1 MKKILCLSML
11 LYGIFFPVC
20 AENTNVTLPVFLP
33 NSDKYTIIKTT
44 HNYTPIRESADVN
57 AKRFSHLKKGVKIF
71 ADKIDED
78 FYRVDLGLDRYYWIE
93 KKYADIDS
101 TAKTKEPVF
110 INDLK
115 IYEDSKYYIIKI
127 KTPEIPPY
135 NEIETSTN
143 SLDFIIYDTVI
154 DKENLEQ
161 EILTSADFKISKD
174 EFDNLK
180 ISYFGKLPL
189 TGHEVVSFEDGL
201 LLKVKKPF
209 KYEKFKPFKKLII
222 AIDPGHGGSEPGA
235 CAFGLKEKDLNLEI
249 SKKLEAELKH
259 MGAKVYL
266 TREEDVNKDLYE
278 RIDFAKEKEA
288 DFLISIHQNSLPD
301 RKNIDKKHGTGVYYY
316 NKEAYNLAKEI
327 KDSLVKETNFK
338 DDGVNLS
345 SLALTRAQN
354 PLCVLVECGYIIHP
368 DESKKL
374 SDSKFQKLTAH
385 AIAVGVKNYLKN
397 NF

>member
-1 MKKILCLSML
+1 MKKILCLSMF
-11 LYGIFFPVC
+11 LYGVFLPVC
-20 AENTNVTLPVFLP
+20 AENTNIALPVSLP
-33 NSDKYTIIKTT
+33 DFDKYTIIKTT
-44 HNYTPIRESADVN
+44 HNYTPIRENADVN

-71 ADKIDED
+71 ADKIDKD

-101 TAKTKEPVF
+101 TAKTKEPLF
-110 INDLK
+110 INELK

-222 AIDPGHGGSEPGA
+222 AIDPGHGGNEPGA

-259 MGAKVYL
+259 LGAKVYL

-301 RKNIDKKHGTGVYYY
+301 RRNIDKKHGTGVYYY

-385 AIAVGVKNYLKN
+385 AIAVGIKNYLKN
-397 NF
+397 NL

>member
-1 MKKILCLSML
+1 MKKILCLSMF
-11 LYGIFFPVC
+11 LYGVFLPVC
-20 AENTNVTLPVFLP
+20 AENTNIALPVSLP
-33 NSDKYTIIKTT
+33 DFDKYTIIKTT
-44 HNYTPIRESADVN
+44 HNYTPIRENADVN

-71 ADKIDED
+71 ADKIDKD

-101 TAKTKEPVF
+101 TAKTKEPLF
-110 INDLK
+110 INELK

-143 SLDFIIYDTVI
+143 SLDFIIYDMVI
-154 DKENLEQ
+154 DKENLKQ

-222 AIDPGHGGSEPGA
+222 AIDPGHGGNEPGA

-259 MGAKVYL
+259 LGAKVYL

-301 RKNIDKKHGTGVYYY
+301 RRNIDKKHGTGVYYY

-385 AIAVGVKNYLKN
+385 AIAVGIKNYLKN
-397 NF
+397 NL

>member
-11 LYGIFFPVC
+11 LYGVFLPVY
-20 AENTNVTLPVFLP
+20 AENTNVALPVSLP
-33 NSDKYTIIKTT
+33 DFDKYTIIKTT
-44 HNYTPIRESADVN
+44 HNYTPIRENADVN

-71 ADKIDED
+71 ADKIDKD

-101 TAKTKEPVF
+101 TAKTKEPLF
-110 INDLK
+110 INELK

-189 TGHEVVSFEDGL
+189 TGHEVVSFEDEL

-222 AIDPGHGGSEPGA
+222 AIDPGHGGNEPGA

-259 MGAKVYL
+259 LGAKVYL
-266 TREEDVNKDLYE
+266 TREEDINKDLYE

-301 RKNIDKKHGTGVYYY
+301 RRNIDKKHGTGVYYY

-385 AIAVGVKNYLKN
+385 AIAVGIKNYLKN